1 MSGRKCK
8 AIGAFIET
16 LEKRT
21 LLSASFLSHLGFPN
35 VISSTVPANG
45 DVNPYGVAF
54 VPQNIAGGGK
64 LIAGDVLV
72 SNFNTSGNAQGTG
85 TTIVEINPNTGK
97 QTTFFQGPTG
107 LGLTTA
113 LGVLPEG
120 FVLVGNAPTGGGST
134 INGPGS
140 LLILDKNGHVVDT
153 LKSSVF
159 LDGPWDLAI
168 DQHGSVADVFVSNV
182 LNGTVSRLV
191 LSVPSSGDNV
201 KVLGE
206 SIIAS
211 GYGVA
216 PNSAALIVGPTGL
229 AFNQATDTL
238 YVASTDDNAIY
249 SIANAETTP
258 FHVGKEKL
266 VFANSHLRGP
276 LALAFAP
283 NGDLLTANGDAVNAD
298 PNNVE
303 NSEIVEFTPQ
313 GQYVTEYE
321 INPAAGGAFGL
332 AVQTIG
338 DQVTFAAVNDVTNQ
352 LEIWKFDI

>member
-1 MSGRKCK
+1 MSGGNCK
-8 AIGAFIET
+8 SAGAFFET
-16 LEKRT
+16 LENRR
-21 LLSASFLSHLGFPN
+21 LLSASFLANLGYPN
-35 VISSTVPANG
+35 VIASTVPKNG
-45 DVNPYGVAF
+45 DENPYGVAF
-54 VPQNIAGGGK
+54 VPQNIATGGK
-64 LIAGDVLV
+64 LQAGSVLV
-72 SNFNTSGNAQGTG
+72 SNFNNSDNAQGTG
-85 TTIVEINPNTGK
+85 TTIVEINQKGQ

-113 LGVLPEG
+113 LGVLPQG

-140 LLILDKNGHVVDT
+140 LIILDKNGHVVET

-168 DQHGSVADVFVSNV
+168 DEHGSIADVFVSNV
-182 LNGTVSRLV
+182 INGTVSRLV
-191 LSVPSSGDNV
+191 FNVPSNGNSP
-201 KVLGE
+201 KLLSE
-206 SIIAS
+206 SIIGT

-216 PNSAALIVGPTGL
+216 PNAAALVVGPTGL
-229 AFNQATDTL
+229 ALDEATDTL

-249 SIANAETTP
+249 SIANAETVP
-258 FHVGKEKL
+258 FHTGKGKL

-283 NGDLLTANGDAVNAD
+283 NGDLLTANGDAINAD
-298 PNNVE
+298 PMNVE
-303 NSEIVEFTPQ
+303 NSEIVEFTTS
-313 GQYVTEYE
+313 GHYVTEYQ

-332 AVQTIG
+332 AVETVG
-338 DQVTFAAVNDVTNQ
+338 DEVIFAAVNDITNQ